1 MRSLGI
7 PSLSALPNSFFSFLP
22 WVLFTAMV
30 FLSACG
36 GTGTFQNLTQKAGEQ
51 PQAEVSDPIKFSTG
65 VLCDDGDQILT
76 SLDSNSLKDT
86 PWGSGRE
93 IVTSLPVGSKQGEF
107 HLFLDDRDQLV
118 GVIAIV
124 RDGLELGPYPGIRR
138 WLTRTKKTGFIVESD
153 IDASVEGIRHASYH
167 LERGKKDL
175 HSVVA
180 LSRAGAPVLYID
192 SRVLPGFAGILAANS
207 KGFLQRIE
215 GVGTSTLM
223 AEQKDFLSIQQFAS
237 AEIARV
243 GLCDDPNLDRAVE
256 GYQNALNIGF
266 QNVLYEAEA
275 HHRTGLAYRDQEKFP
290 QAIAAMQ
297 KSLEVRPA
305 IAEVHHHLGT
315 VYERMPD
322 AERAIEAYLTAV
334 RLRPN
339 YLVARFHL
347 AAAYVEVD
355 PKRSIREFETYV
367 ALAEDRQREQ
377 DRLQRAKEHLL
388 RLKQN

>member
-1 MRSLGI
+1 MRSLAI
-7 PSLSALPNSFFSFLP
+7 PSLSARLDSFSSFFP
-22 WVLFTAMV
+22 WVV
-30 FLSACG
+30 FIAVVCLPSCG
-36 GTGTFQNLTQKAGEQ
+36 GKATLQNLTETAAEQ
-51 PQAEVSDPIKFSTG
+51 AQAEVLDPIKFATG
-65 VLCDDGDQILT
+65 VLCDDGEHILS
-76 SLDSNSLKDT
+76 SLDSTTLQDT
-86 PWGSGRE
+86 PWGAGRE
-93 IVTSLPVGSKQGEF
+93 VVTLLPVGSKQGEF

-118 GVIAIV
+118 GIIAII
-124 RDGLELGPYPGIRR
+124 RDGLELGPYPGIRQ

-153 IDASVEGIRHASYH
+153 VDASVEGIRYASYH

-207 KGFLQRIE
+207 KRFLQRVE
-215 GVGTSTLM
+215 GVVASTLV
-223 AEQKDFLSIQQFAS
+223 AEQEDFLALQQFAG

-243 GLCDDPNLDRAVE
+243 GLCDDPNPDRAVE
-256 GYQNALNIGF
+256 GYRNALNIGF

-297 KSLEVRPA
+297 KSLEIRPA

-315 VYERMPD
+315 VYERMRD
-322 AERAIEAYLTAV
+322 AERAIEAYVTAV

-355 PKRSIREFETYV
+355 TKRSIREFETYV
-367 ALAEDRQREQ
+367 ALAEDRKGEQ
-377 DRLQRAKEHLL
+377 DRLQRAKEHLI
-388 RLKQN
+388 RLKQK

>member
-1 MRSLGI
+1 I
-7 PSLSALPNSFFSFLP
+7 
-22 WVLFTAMV
+22 
-30 FLSACG
+30 
-36 GTGTFQNLTQKAGEQ
+36 LTIA
-51 PQAEVSDPIKFSTG
+51 STG
-65 VLCDDGDQILT
+65 
-76 SLDSNSLKDT
+76 
-86 PWGSGRE
+86 P
-93 IVTSLPVGSKQGEF
+93 
-107 HLFLDDRDQLV
+107 
-118 GVIAIV
+118 
-124 RDGLELGPYPGIRR
+124 
-138 WLTRTKKTGFIVESD
+138 
-153 IDASVEGIRHASYH
+153 
-167 LERGKKDL
+167 
-175 HSVVA
+175 
-180 LSRAGAPVLYID
+180 
-192 SRVLPGFAGILAANS
+192 
-207 KGFLQRIE
+207 
-215 GVGTSTLM
+215 STLM